1 MIKATFIKRYKRFF
15 IDAELSNGQLI
26 TAHCPNTG
34 SMLSCLEEGWEVML
48 SESDNPKRKLAYTL
62 EFILSPS
69 GPIMLNTIKSNRIVE
84 SFLKAKAIEE
94 LSCYTDIKREVKVG
108 DSKIDFLLS
117 NESEKYYLEVKSVT
131 YLKDDRYL
139 FPDAVS
145 TRGQKHLNELKA
157 LVRQGHKAGILYL
170 VNRSGSNTLAF
181 AREIDPKYHQYAVEA
196 KESGLDFLAYHSCFD
211 SSEATLGSK
220 VSICFN

>member
-157 LVRQGHKAGILYL
+157 LVRQGHKEGILYL

>member
-1 MIKATFIKRYKRFF
+1 MIKAKFIKRYKRFF
-15 IDAELSNGQLI
+15 IDAELSNGQVI

-84 SFLKAKAIEE
+84 SFLKAKAIKE
-94 LSCYTDIKREVKVG
+94 LSNYTDVKREVKVG

-117 NESEKYYLEVKSVT
+117 NENEQYYLEVKSVT
-131 YLKDDRYL
+131 YLKDGRYL
-139 FPDAVS
+139 FPDAIS
-145 TRGQKHLNELKA
+145 TRGQKHLNELKS
-157 LVRQGHKAGILYL
+157 LVNQGHKAGILFL

-181 AREIDPKYHQYAVEA
+181 AKEIDPKYHQYAIEA
-196 KESGLDFLAYHSCFD
+196 KNSGLDFLAYHCNF
-211 SSEATLGSK
+211 ETATTLGSS
-220 VSICFN
+220 VSICFD